1 MNVDETA
8 YNPIREFTAV
18 ELGVEKGNNAA
29 FAITKMQSPMST
41 SFLQMFEQF
50 WQNKDIMQ
58 DVTDQVIENITS
70 AYNENAPELIKD
82 IYKKVNFNIDFLSTL
97 C

>member
-29 FAITKMQSPMST
+29 FAITKMQSPDMLCHLSMT
-41 SFLQMFEQF
+41 K
-50 WQNKDIMQ
+50 QN
-58 DVTDQVIENITS
+58 
-70 AYNENAPELIKD
+70 LI
-82 IYKKVNFNIDFLSTL
+82 
-97 C
+97 